1 MEISV
6 SNFSEEENEDN
17 DDFPTT
23 TFETNEETIKKPTQ
37 KSNYIKLIDSE
48 SEISH
53 ISSLINTEMYSSTE
67 KEISNEENNKKE
79 DLNNNKEIEED
90 NESRETKEDSNNIKI
105 NYIFVWEGK
114 GNNVKITGSFCEWR
128 IKFDMNKD
136 PNDNNFK
143 CQLPLDNKKYQF
155 KFIVDDEWKFSEKYP
170 TEEDKS
176 GNINNIIDLTN
187 YNEKKEEQKQ
197 KTSRKKLDNENKKQT
212 KIKKIES
219 IYSNR
224 FPSGDNIM
232 PLPLPNK
239 IYYKTFNLDN
249 YSHQKNIGNKNFLNY
264 SEKYSFTYEMSSK
277 PIFIF
282 GHVNLNHLISI
293 RNKKMI
299 NVKHCMSFRFR
310 EKDCTFIYY
319 K

>member
-6 SNFSEEENEDN
+6 SNFSQEENENN

-23 TFETNEETIKKPTQ
+23 TFETNEETINKPTQ
-37 KSNYIKLIDSE
+37 KTNYKKWIDTE

-53 ISSLINTEMYSSTE
+53 ISSLINSEMYSSTE
-67 KEISNEENNKKE
+67 KEISNEDNNKKE
-79 DLNNNKEIEED
+79 DINNNKNNEED
-90 NESRETKEDSNNIKI
+90 NESKETKEDSNNIKI
-105 NYIFVWEGK
+105 NYKFVWEGK
-114 GNNVKITGSFCEWR
+114 GNNVKITGSFCDWR
-128 IKFDMNKD
+128 IKFDMSKD

-187 YNEKKEEQKQ
+187 FNEKKEEQKQ
-197 KTSRKKLDNENKKQT
+197 KTEKKPDNENKKEIT
-212 KIKKIES
+212 KIQKKES
-219 IYSNR
+219 IYSSR
-224 FPSGDNIM
+224 FPSDDNII

-249 YSHQKNIGNKNFLNY
+249 YSRQKNIGNKQFLNY
-264 SEKYSFTYEMSSK
+264 SEKYCYTYEMSSK

-282 GHVNLNHLISI
+282 GHVNLNHLIST
-293 RNKKMI
+293 RNKKRMNI
-299 NVKHCMSFRFR
+299 KNCMSFRFR